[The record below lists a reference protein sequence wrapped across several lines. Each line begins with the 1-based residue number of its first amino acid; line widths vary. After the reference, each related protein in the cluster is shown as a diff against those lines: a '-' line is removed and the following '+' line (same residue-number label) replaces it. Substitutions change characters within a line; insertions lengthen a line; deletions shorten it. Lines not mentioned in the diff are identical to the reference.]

1 MSDVSEPTSTRKR
14 GISLSDAV
22 AGLGV
27 TFVLLPQALAYA
39 ELAGMPPHHGLYA
52 AALPAIVAAFFASS
66 RYLQTG
72 PTALTSLLTF
82 GVLATF
88 ATPGEANY
96 ITLAGLL
103 ALIVGV
109 VRIVLGVLRLG
120 EIAYLMSEPVVMGF
134 TSAAGVLILAS
145 QLPTVT
151 GVSAPSGDVIAAALW
166 TLSHPNEWSVIAIL
180 LGAGTLA
187 LMQLS
192 VRIHPLFPGVLVAV
206 VLGVVYSRFVGF
218 DGPVLG
224 AVPGG
229 FPQVS
234 FDFPWQAL
242 PQLFVAGTVIAIVG
256 FAEAASISR
265 NYATEDRDHWSPNR
279 EFVSQGMA
287 NVASALV
294 NGFPVGGSFSRSA
307 INRQAG
313 STSRWSGAITGV
325 MVLAALPL
333 VGWLEPLPRT
343 ILGAIIIGAVT
354 SLIQPKPLLRLWR
367 YSRPQFAVAVVTF
380 GLSILLA
387 PRVDWAIITGVM
399 LALGVHL
406 WREISLDLDSR
417 YDPQTFTL
425 HLTPRGVLWFASAS
439 KLEEDMLR
447 VLADFPEAQTLVMH
461 FEGLG
466 RIDISGAFV
475 LARFLG
481 DTRDAGLKVE
491 LKDVPPQS
499 RRFVEPLLE
508 PERPKV

>member
-1 MSDVSEPTSTRKR
+1 MSDVSGSTNVNKR
-14 GISLSDAV
+14 GFSFNDGL

-52 AALPAIVAAFFASS
+52 AALPAIAAAFFASS

-103 ALIVGV
+103 ALVVGV
-109 VRIVLGVLRLG
+109 VRILLGVLHLG
-120 EIAYLMSEPVVMGF
+120 EIAYLMSEPVLMGF

-145 QLPTVT
+145 QLPTVA
-151 GVSAPSGDVIAAALW
+151 GVSAPSNDVLAAAFWAL
-166 TLSHPNEWSVIAIL
+166 THPGEWDLVAL
-180 LGAGTLA
+180 LIGGLALA
-187 LMQLS
+187 LMQLGQ
-192 VRIHPLFPGVLVAV
+192 RIHPLFPGVLIAV
-206 VLGVVYSRFVGF
+206 VLGVLYSRFVGF

-224 AVPGG
+224 NVPSG
-229 FPQVS
+229 FPQIS

-242 PQLFVAGTVIAIVG
+242 PQLLIAGAVIAIVG

-279 EFVSQGMA
+279 EFVSQGVA
-287 NVASALV
+287 NVAAALV
-294 NGFPVGGSFSRSA
+294 NAFPVGGSFSRSA

-313 STSRWSGAITGV
+313 ATSRWSGAVTGV
-325 MVLAALPL
+325 AVLATLPL

-343 ILGAIIIGAVT
+343 VLGAIIIGAVT
-354 SLIQPKPLLRLWR
+354 GLIQPKPLFRLWR
-367 YSRPQFAVAVVTF
+367 YSRPQFAIAVVTF
-380 GLSILLA
+380 ALSLLLA
-387 PRVDWAIITGVM
+387 PRIDWAIITGVT

-406 WREISLDLDSR
+406 WREIRLDLGSR
-417 YDPQTFTL
+417 YDPDTFTL
-425 HLTPRGVLWFASAS
+425 HLSPRGVLWFASAS
-439 KLEEDMLR
+439 RLEEDMLR

-481 DTRDAGLKVE
+481 DARTAGLEVE